1 MKFCKLFNSFS
12 IPLFIFLGIGLVEF
26 IISKINMLPNII
38 KELSDNLRQEKD
50 EIVDLLKDKGT
61 KITTTDIAAMLKKK
75 DIERVKKMCKIMF
88 DDGEIDFAG
97 NNRYFVLNG
106 SEEKSS
112 SDKVNDENSGLDIK
126 SELKKFKDML
136 DEGLIT
142 QDDFDSKKKELLGL

>member
-1 MKFCKLFNSFS
+1 
-12 IPLFIFLGIGLVEF
+12 
-26 IISKINMLPNII
+26 MLPNII

-50 EIVDLLKDKGT
+50 EIVDLLKDKRT

-112 SDKVNDENSGLDIK
+112 SDKVNDKNSDLDIK

-142 QDDFDSKKKELLGL
+142 QDDFDTKKKELLGL